1 LLLSWIGGWAIVEN
15 FTVIEGIADI
25 LEIFL
30 FGGVV
35 SFFLGFFSVIV
46 IPIVM
51 GLVSSVFR

>member
-1 LLLSWIGGWAIVEN
+1 VEN